1 MRTGAR
7 VAILILLTVGGI
19 LPISLI
25 LAAPPAHGMVRF
37 SSYQDLERF
46 LLTRSNCGPIY
57 TMQSNR
63 LVNSFGLQ
71 NPGGAFPA
79 TLGTAAATPQ
89 TSSTS
94 SAPSHSVSKD
104 LVT

>member
-1 MRTGAR
+1 MRTRAR
-7 VAILILLTVGGI
+7 VAFLILLTVGGI

-25 LAAPPAHGMVRF
+25 LTAPSTHGMVRF

-79 TLGTAAATPQ
+79 TLGTAGSNTY
-89 TSSTS
+89 TYSISYSSYISDTNIQ
-94 SAPSHSVSKD
+94 
-104 LVT
+104 

>member
-1 MRTGAR
+1 MRTRAR
-7 VAILILLTVGGI
+7 VAFLILLTVGGI

-25 LAAPPAHGMVRF
+25 LTAPSAHGMVRF

-71 NPGGAFPA
+71 NPGGALPA
-79 TLGTAAATPQ
+79 TLGTAGATPP
-89 TSSTS
+89 TSFLRS
-94 SAPSHSVSKD
+94 SPAPSRTNQQV
-104 LVT
+104 